1 MANRRSNDESE
12 SSITLEKLARLAKV
26 SISTVSRALNDHPSI
41 SSPMKKKLWALAR
54 KHGYEFRR
62 YMPASPIGAEGAITV
77 VTPRV
82 RGRPLP
88 LSHPFFL
95 ELLASIGEAARDRG
109 CDFTVSHLVPANY
122 DDLVHATTT
131 GRANGVIFLGQG
143 TLHDEFNRLA
153 GTQSRFVVWGAQI
166 PGQRYCTVGTDNVL
180 GGRRATQHIMKH
192 GRKRI
197 LFLGGSD
204 PEAMQ
209 RYRGYADALQEAG
222 IAIDDELIGR
232 VEFEAESAESAVDG
246 LLLRK
251 VPFDGIVAASDLIAL
266 GAIRAL
272 HRKGLQVPKDVSVVG
287 YDNMLLSR
295 LSTPTLSTVQQD
307 IPKAGRMLVSKL
319 LEWNGHPR
327 PELLST
333 ELIIRESC
341 GA

>member
-1 MANRRSNDESE
+1 MV
-12 SSITLEKLARLAKV
+12 TLEKLAKLAKV
-26 SISTVSRALNDHPSI
+26 SVSTVSRALNDHPSI
-41 SSPMKKKLWALAR
+41 SSPQKRRLWALAR

-62 YMPASPIGAEGAITV
+62 HMPMSPIGAEGAITV

-122 DDLVHATTT
+122 EDLVHATTT

-143 TLHDEFNRLA
+143 TLHEELNRLA
-153 GTQSRFVVWGAQI
+153 ETEARFVVWGAQI
-166 PGQRYCTVGTDNVL
+166 NGQKYCTIGTDNML
-180 GGRRATQHIMKH
+180 GGRRATQHILKH

-197 LFLGGSD
+197 VFLGGTD
-204 PEAMQ
+204 PEATQ
-209 RYRGYADALQEAG
+209 RYRGYAEALQESG
-222 IAIDDELIGR
+222 IGIDDALIGR
-232 VEFEAESAESAVDG
+232 VEFESESAEAAIDA
-246 LLLRK
+246 LLRRQ

-272 HRKGLQVPKDVSVVG
+272 SRAGRSVPGDVAVVG

-307 IPKAGRMLVSKL
+307 IPKAGRLLVAKL
-319 LEWNGHPR
+319 LEWHGDAR
-327 PELLST
+327 SELLTT

>member
-1 MANRRSNDESE
+1 MIRKKDEPTG
-12 SSITLEKLARLAKV
+12 SITLERLAKLAKV

-41 SSPMKKKLWALAR
+41 SAATKKQLWALAR

-62 YMPASPIGAEGAITV
+62 HMPVSPIGAEGAIIV

-109 CDFTVSHLVPANY
+109 CDFTVSHLTPANFE
-122 DDLVHATTT
+122 DLVHATTT

-143 TLHDEFNRLA
+143 VLHEELNRLA
-153 GTQSRFVVWGAQI
+153 ETDSRFVVWGAQI
-166 PGQRYCTVGTDNVL
+166 PGQKYCTVGTDNLL
-180 GGRRATQHIMKH
+180 GGRRATQHILKL
-192 GRKRI
+192 GRRRI

-204 PEAMQ
+204 PEATQ
-209 RYRGYADALQEAG
+209 RYRGYTEALQEAG
-222 IAIDDELIGR
+222 VGIDDELIGR
-232 VEFEAESAESAVDG
+232 VEFEAESAEAAVDA
-246 LLLRK
+246 LIRRK

-272 HRKGLQVPKDVSVVG
+272 HRAHIHVPREVSVVG
-287 YDNMLLSR
+287 YDNNLLSR

-307 IPKAGRMLVSKL
+307 IPKAGRVLVSKL
-319 LEWNGHPR
+319 LEWTGDAR
-327 PELLST
+327 PEMLST

>member
-1 MANRRSNDESE
+1 MRPIKEEGNGSV
-12 SSITLEKLARLAKV
+12 TLEKLARLAKV
-26 SISTVSRALNDHPSI
+26 SVSTVSRALNDHPSI
-41 SSPMKKKLWALAR
+41 SSSTKKQLWALAR

-62 YMPASPIGAEGAITV
+62 HMPASPIGAEGAITI

-109 CDFTVSHLVPANY
+109 CDFTVSHLTPANY
-122 DDLVHATTT
+122 EDLVHATTT

-143 TLHDEFNRLA
+143 TLHEEFNRLA
-153 GTQSRFVVWGAQI
+153 RTDSRFVVWGAQI
-166 PGQRYCTVGTDNVL
+166 PGQKYCTVGTDNML
-180 GGRRATQHIMKH
+180 GGKRATQHLLKL
-192 GRKRI
+192 GRKRL

-209 RYRGYADALQEAG
+209 RYRGYAEALQEAG
-222 IAIDDELIGR
+222 IAIDDVLIGR
-232 VEFEAESAESAVDG
+232 VEFEAESAEAAVDA
-246 LLLRK
+246 LIRRK
-251 VPFDGIVAASDLIAL
+251 VSFDGIVAASDLIAL
-266 GAIRAL
+266 GGIRAL
-272 HRKGLQVPKDVSVVG
+272 HRSGIDVPKAVSVVG
-287 YDNMLLSR
+287 YDNNLLSR

-307 IPKAGRMLVSKL
+307 IPKAGRVLVSKL
-319 LEWNGHPR
+319 LEWTGDFR
-327 PELLST
+327 PELLSA

>member
-1 MANRRSNDESE
+1 MSPSNKAGNASV
-12 SSITLEKLARLAKV
+12 TLEKLARLAKV
-26 SISTVSRALNDHPSI
+26 SVSTVSRALNDHPSI
-41 SSPMKKKLWALAR
+41 SSSKKKELWALAR

-62 YMPASPIGAEGAITV
+62 HMPASPIGAEGAITI

-109 CDFTVSHLVPANY
+109 CDFTVSHLTPANY
-122 DDLVHATTT
+122 EDLVHATTT

-153 GTQSRFVVWGAQI
+153 ETDSRFVVWGAQI
-166 PGQRYCTVGTDNVL
+166 PGQKYCTVGTDNVL
-180 GGRRATQHIMKH
+180 GGKRATQHLLKL
-192 GRKRI
+192 GRRRL

-204 PEAMQ
+204 PEATQ
-209 RYRGYADALQEAG
+209 RYRGYAEALQEASV
-222 IAIDDELIGR
+222 AIDDTLIGR
-232 VEFEAESAESAVDG
+232 VEFEAESAEAAVDA
-246 LLLRK
+246 LLRRK
-251 VPFDGIVAASDLIAL
+251 VRFDGIVAASDLIAL

-272 HRKGLQVPKDVSVVG
+272 HRESVDVPKDVSVVG
-287 YDNMLLSR
+287 YDNNLLSR

-307 IPKAGRMLVSKL
+307 IPKAGRVLVSKL
-319 LEWNGHPR
+319 LEWTGDFR
-327 PELLST
+327 PEMLST

>member
-1 MANRRSNDESE
+1 MSPSNETGNGSV
-12 SSITLEKLARLAKV
+12 TLEKLAKLAKV
-26 SISTVSRALNDHPSI
+26 SVSTVSRALNDHPSI
-41 SSPMKKKLWALAR
+41 SAPTKKRLWALAR

-109 CDFTVSHLVPANY
+109 CDFTVSHLTPANY
-122 DDLVHATTT
+122 EDLVHATTT

-143 TLHDEFNRLA
+143 ALHDQFNRLA
-153 GTQSRFVVWGAQI
+153 ESDSRFVVWGAQI
-166 PGQRYCTVGTDNVL
+166 PGQKYCTVGTDNML
-180 GGRRATQHIMKH
+180 GGKRATQHLLKL
-192 GRKRI
+192 GRRRL

-204 PEAMQ
+204 PEATQ
-209 RYRGYADALQEAG
+209 RYRGYTEALQEAG
-222 IAIDDELIGR
+222 IKLDDALIGR
-232 VEFEAESAESAVDG
+232 VEFEAESAESAVDA
-246 LLLRK
+246 LLVRK
-251 VPFDGIVAASDLIAL
+251 TPFDGIVAASDLIAL
-266 GAIRAL
+266 GGIRAL
-272 HRKGLQVPKDVSVVG
+272 HRANLVVPRDVSVVG
-287 YDNMLLSR
+287 YDNNLLSR

-307 IPKAGRMLVSKL
+307 IPKAGRVLVSKL
-319 LEWNGHPR
+319 LEWSGDPR
-327 PELLST
+327 PEMLST

>member
-1 MANRRSNDESE
+1 VANRRTNEDNGG
-12 SSITLEKLARLAKV
+12 SITLEKLAKLAKV
-26 SISTVSRALNDHPSI
+26 SVSTVSRALNDHPSI

-122 DDLVHATTT
+122 EDLVHATTT

-180 GGRRATQHIMKH
+180 GGRRATQHLMKL

-209 RYRGYADALQEAG
+209 RFRGYADALQEAG
-222 IAIDDELIGR
+222 VAIDDALIGR
-232 VEFEAESAESAVDG
+232 VEFEAESAESAVNG
-246 LLLRK
+246 LMLRK

-266 GAIRAL
+266 GAIRAMT
-272 HRKGLQVPKDVSVVG
+272 HKGLSVPRDVSVVG

-319 LEWNGHPR
+319 LEWTGDPR